1 MCDAVA
7 MGVVFPFLKMERD
20 KSPVKKKDMSNVC
33 PLCVT
38 YVKKPVNAV
47 KLKYQCAIRYLER
60 TSTRPVALKRNRNA
74 YGMSKG
80 TRDICNLWWICQCFY
95 SVTCRFIN
103 FRKVAPVM
111 L

>member
-47 KLKYQCAIRYLER
+47 KLKYQCYPVSGTNQHK
-60 TSTRPVALKRNRNA
+60 TSGFK
-74 YGMSKG
+74 K
-80 TRDICNLWWICQCFY
+80 
-95 SVTCRFIN
+95 
-103 FRKVAPVM
+103 K
-111 L
+111 